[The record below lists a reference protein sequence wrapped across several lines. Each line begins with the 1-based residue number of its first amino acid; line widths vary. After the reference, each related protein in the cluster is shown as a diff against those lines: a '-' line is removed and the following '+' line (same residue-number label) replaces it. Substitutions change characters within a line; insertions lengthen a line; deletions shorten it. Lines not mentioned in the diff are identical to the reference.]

1 MTEQLSSLD
10 QVELRFDA
18 AGLLLLQVILALV
31 MFGIALDLRPAD
43 FRRVLASPKAPLV
56 GLTAQWLL
64 LPALTWALIVL
75 LRPDPSLALGM
86 MLVAACPGGNISNF
100 FTHLA
105 RGSTALSVS
114 MSAVSTLGALVM
126 TPLNFGFW
134 ASRYGPTDE
143 LLRRVALN
151 PVDMLFTVGL
161 LLGLPIVVGMTVA
174 GRRPKWAARLRRP
187 MKWLSLVF
195 FALFVVAALAANFDL
210 FLQHVHRIALWVL
223 AHNAL
228 ALGTGW
234 LTARAAGLSSRERR
248 AITIEVGIQN
258 SGLGLVLIFGFFG
271 GLGGMAL
278 ITAWWGVW
286 HLISGWTVAML
297 FARQPLP
304 APRAGAETAEQPA

>member
-1 MTEQLSSLD
+1 MTSAAID

-18 AGLLLLQVILALV
+18 TGLLLLQLILALV

-43 FRRVLASPKAPLV
+43 FRRVLLSPRAPLV

-64 LPALTWALIVL
+64 LPAMTWALIAL
-75 LRPDPSLALGM
+75 FRPNASLALGM

-114 MSAVSTLGALVM
+114 MSAVSTLGAVVM
-126 TPLNFGFW
+126 TPFNFGFW
-134 ASRYGPTDE
+134 ASRYPPTDQ
-143 LLRRVALN
+143 LLRRVALD
-151 PVDMLFTVGL
+151 PLDLLVTVGL
-161 LLGLPIVVGMTVA
+161 LLGLPIFVGMAVA
-174 GRRPKWAARLRRP
+174 GQKPKWAARLRRP
-187 MKWLSLVF
+187 MKWLSLAF
-195 FALFVVAALAANFDL
+195 FAAFVVLALAANFDL
-210 FLQHVHRIALWVL
+210 FLQHAHLIVGWVL

-228 ALGTGW
+228 ALALGW
-234 LTARAAGLSSRERR
+234 TTARTAGLSPRERR
-248 AITIEVGIQN
+248 AITLEVGIQN

-286 HLISGWTVAML
+286 HLLSGWSVAML
-297 FARQPLP
+297 FARRPLP
-304 APRAGAETAEQPA
+304 AAPGVADAAEQPA

>member
-1 MTEQLSSLD
+1 MSELSAID
-10 QVELRFDA
+10 QIELRFDA
-18 AGLLLLQVILALV
+18 AGLLLLQIILALV

-43 FRRVLASPKAPLV
+43 FRRVLAMPKAPIV
-56 GLTAQWLL
+56 GLTAQWIL
-64 LPALTWALIVL
+64 LPAVTWGLIAAF
-75 LRPDPSLALGM
+75 RPDASLALGM

-105 RGSTALSVS
+105 KGSTALSVS
-114 MSAVSTLGALVM
+114 MSAVSTLAAVVM

-143 LLRRVALN
+143 LLRRVALD

-161 LLGLPIVVGMTVA
+161 LLGLPILVGMTLA
-174 GRRPKWAARLRRP
+174 GRKPEWAARLRGP

-195 FALFVVAALAANFDL
+195 FALFVLAALAANFDL
-210 FLQHVHRIALWVL
+210 FLRHGHLIVGWVL
-223 AHNAL
+223 GHNAVAL
-228 ALGTGW
+228 ALGW
-234 LTARAAGLSSRERR
+234 STARVAGLSPRERR

-258 SGLGLVLIFGFFG
+258 SGLGLVLIFSFFG

-278 ITAWWGVW
+278 VTAWWGVW

-304 APRAGAETAEQPA
+304 DAPVDVAEQPA